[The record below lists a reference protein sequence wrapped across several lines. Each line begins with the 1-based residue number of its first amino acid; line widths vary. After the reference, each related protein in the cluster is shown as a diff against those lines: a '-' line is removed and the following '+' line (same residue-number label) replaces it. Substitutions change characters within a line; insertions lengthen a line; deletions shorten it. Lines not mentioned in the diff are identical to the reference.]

1 MLEIIAILSFV
12 LIFMWTKDIRV
23 VSSFQD
29 L

>member
-23 VSSFQD
+23 VLSFQD